1 MAKAK
6 TSRADLVAQIQAKN
20 PSFKF
25 NKKKHSIAVLSAL
38 LTVKKSRMAPGIR
51 KATGPV
57 AIPGADSKRMVILK
71 ALNKGAT
78 VEGLQ
83 KTLNWT
89 RPSVTGAL
97 LTDVRAIGFPY
108 EVLADGV
115 TLQLRPPKGVD
126 LDA

>member
-1 MAKAK
+1 MTKPTKADYIALITK
-6 TSRADLVAQIQAKN
+6 KL
-20 PSFKF
+20 PGFKAT
-25 NKKKHSIAVLSAL
+25 KKHTIAVLEAMSKEAR
-38 LTVKKSRMAPGIR
+38 KSRMAPGIR

-108 EVLADGV
+108 EVMADGV
-115 TLQLRPPKGVD
+115 TLQLRPPKGVEI
-126 LDA
+126 